1 MYSYWRTGL
10 RLQITY
16 SIISLTFT
24 FKMMVCI
31 YTTSLKDLLQLSSF
45 SSKRAEIYLKINQ
58 TDLLKWQAFNL
69 STRRERQME
78 LRELEASRLHSEFQ
92 DSQAHK
98 RWFYLKTTA
107 ATTKYTNYTLYW
119 SQILTCYNIIKKN
132 KFYFSPIYSK

>member
-1 MYSYWRTGL
+1 
-10 RLQITY
+10 
-16 SIISLTFT
+16 
-24 FKMMVCI
+24 MMVCI

-98 RWFYLKTTA
+98 R
-107 ATTKYTNYTLYW
+107 
-119 SQILTCYNIIKKN
+119 
-132 KFYFSPIYSK
+132 